1 MSEDKRLS
9 LKMIFRLD
17 VNALPVPIIFDHIR
31 PASEQLDLSNGDRKA
46 GGDEKL
52 RYWST
57 KMTRHLVCQCSPG
70 RGQ

>member
-9 LKMIFRLD
+9 LKTIFRLD
-17 VNALPVPIIFDHIR
+17 VYALLVPIIFDHIR
-31 PASEQLDLSNGDRKA
+31 LASEQLDLSNRDRKA